1 MHRNNLFAG
10 LMAAALLVVAGCS
23 TQKGPATEAVTA
35 AETALG
41 AIREEAARYLPAD
54 LQGAEATLTS
64 LKDTLA
70 KKDYKAVL
78 ASAPA
83 LMTTLATLKDSVA
96 ARKVEF
102 DAATAEWGT
111 LSADLPNM
119 VSAIQSRVDVLSS
132 SKRLPKN
139 LSKDSFDAAKAG
151 LDMMKSTWDAANAD
165 FTAGNPID
173 AVAKAKT
180 VQAKGAEVLAL
191 LGMTSG

>member
-1 MHRNNLFAG
+1 
-10 LMAAALLVVAGCS
+10 
-23 TQKGPATEAVTA
+23 
-35 AETALG
+35 
-41 AIREEAARYLPAD
+41 
-54 LQGAEATLTS
+54 
-64 LKDTLA
+64 
-70 KKDYKAVL
+70 
-78 ASAPA
+78 
-83 LMTTLATLKDSVA
+83 MTTLATLKDSVA

-119 VSAIQSRVDVLSS
+119 VSAIQSRVDVLSKS